1 MPPHFFLRH
10 GDPMKNSHQHIYSD
24 FVSHDAAADM
34 TTARCPC
41 GDEVTF
47 PTLAKNRISAWSA
60 HGAGSVSLIADERRL
75 TDDEWTIDE
84 TAR

>member
-1 MPPHFFLRH
+1 
-10 GDPMKNSHQHIYSD
+10 
-24 FVSHDAAADM
+24 M

-60 HGAGSVSLIADERRL
+60 HGAGAVSLIADKKRL
-75 TDDEWTIDE
+75 TDDERTIDE

>member
-1 MPPHFFLRH
+1 
-10 GDPMKNSHQHIYSD
+10 MKNSHQHIYSD
-24 FVSHDAAADM
+24 FVSHDAAADT

-41 GDEVTF
+41 GDESTF

-75 TDDEWTIDE
+75 IDDEWAIDE